1 MVSFILIVSIFLN
14 LVFSVNDMDMQFQI
28 TDKTFAYYMN
38 SKLFQNLKQ
47 QLSIPAMYVYDYGF
61 IIGNLNRIGSTASD
75 GDLGI
80 KITKKD
86 GNTVESQAR
95 CTETAY
101 ITEGYGYVLLCNA
114 MQEFNTLTINPN
126 EDDDTIE
133 IPLSDIVPFRDHPFK
148 IIDDDDMNELA
159 ESVKL
164 NGVINPAIVR
174 ESSDGKYELVSGHRR
189 KRACEIAGLKTLR
202 CRPVDL
208 TDDEATVYMVDSNL
222 QRTTILPSEKAFS
235 YKMRLE
241 AIKRIKESGQGK
253 SSAILANEVGESRE
267 QIRRYIRLTALIEPL
282 RDYVDGG
289 TLKLRAAVILSYL
302 NHDQQE
308 LLYDYISYE
317 ELFPTEKQS
326 EELRGLAGI
335 NNLNRETIA
344 AVLKNKPPKNEQIK
358 ISFET
363 AKQYFPRN
371 YTAEQIRDEI
381 LQYLKRRAKVS
392 GINTESEPK

>member
-1 MVSFILIVSIFLN
+1 MVDFPLKSF
-14 LVFSVNDMDMQFQI
+14 
-28 TDKTFAYYMN
+28 DKMFGTT
-38 SKLFQNLKQ
+38 S
-47 QLSIPAMYVYDYGF
+47 
-61 IIGNLNRIGSTASD
+61 
-75 GDLGI
+75 
-80 KITKKD
+80 
-86 GNTVESQAR
+86 
-95 CTETAY
+95 
-101 ITEGYGYVLLCNA
+101 
-114 MQEFNTLTINPN
+114 
-126 EDDDTIE
+126 DDDTIE

-148 IIDDDDMNELA
+148 IIDDDDMTELA
-159 ESVKL
+159 ESVKV

-174 ESSDGKYELVSGHRR
+174 ESSDGKYELISGHRR

-202 CRPVDL
+202 CRLVDL

-253 SSAILANEVGESRE
+253 SSAILANEAGESRE

-317 ELFPTEKQS
+317 EIFPTEKQS